1 VKTTKLWN
9 RLSVR
14 LIFSI
19 SIVLVIILTI
29 YTYISITHLDSY
41 LTRISFNNANNFS
54 DLIKKST
61 RYSMLL
67 NRREDVHQIIKT
79 IGTEKGVKG
88 IRIYNKQGT
97 IIFSTDTMEIS
108 KNVDVTAEACI
119 VCHNSSAP
127 LSTLTS
133 QDKMRIF
140 RAPDKNRVLGLI
152 NPIHNERDCSSADC
166 HAHSPKIQILG
177 VLDVMVSL
185 SELDSIKSETAK
197 NTIINSAVITII
209 IGLTCGIFIL
219 LLVNAPMKKLFKGIE
234 ELGKGNLDYKISVK
248 SKDELGVMAV
258 RFNEMSGKLDSA
270 YKEIKEWSE
279 NLNVRIHE
287 KTEELKNIYNQ
298 VLQIEKLASL
308 GKLSATVAHELNN
321 PLEGILTYSKLIAKK
336 LREISPNGE
345 NLPNGQSLQKLLTYL
360 DLISSESSRCGKI
373 VKDLLLFSHQE
384 DNEFSRV
391 DLIPVID
398 KSIAL
403 INHHL
408 EINNI
413 KLVREYC
420 VQSLLIYCNP
430 QKIQQALMA
439 LLINS
444 IEAMN
449 HGGKI
454 AVRLNLQDKYL
465 LLRVIDEGSGISQKD
480 LPHIFEPFYSTKE
493 SHAARAKG
501 TGLGLAVVYGIIT
514 QHNGKVEVE
523 KTSSSGTTFLV
534 TLPINNYSGS

>member
-9 RLSVR
+9 RLSIR

-19 SIVLVIILTI
+19 SIILIIILTI
-29 YTYISITHLDSY
+29 YTYISITHLDNY
-41 LTRISFNNANNFS
+41 LTRISFNNANNIS
-54 DLIKKST
+54 DVIKKST

-67 NRREDVHQIIKT
+67 NRREDVHEIIKT

-88 IRIYNKQGT
+88 IRIYNKQGS
-97 IIFSTDTMEIS
+97 IIFSTDSAELN

-119 VCHNSSAP
+119 VCHNSEVP
-127 LSTLTS
+127 LNTLSS
-133 QDKMRIF
+133 QNKMRIF
-140 RAPDKNRVLGLI
+140 TAADNNRVLGLI
-152 NPIHNERDCSSADC
+152 NPIRNEEDCSSAEC

-185 SELDSIKSETAK
+185 SELDSIKRETAK
-197 NTIINSAVITII
+197 STMINSAVITVA
-209 IGLTCGIFIL
+209 IGLTCGVFIL
-219 LLVNAPMKKLFKGIE
+219 LLVNAPMKKLYKGIE
-234 ELGKGNLDYKISVK
+234 EIGKGNLDYKISVR
-248 SKDELGVMAV
+248 SKDELGIMAV
-258 RFNEMSGKLDSA
+258 RFNEMSDKLDLA

-279 NLNVRIHE
+279 NLNIKVLE
-287 KTEELKNIYNQ
+287 KTEELKNIYSQ

-336 LREISPNGE
+336 LRENFPSGE
-345 NLPNGQSLQKLLTYL
+345 NLPNGQNTQNLLIYL

-391 DLIPVID
+391 DIIPVID
-398 KSIAL
+398 KSITV

-408 EINNI
+408 EINRIRLI
-413 KLVREYC
+413 KEYC
-420 VQSLLIYCNP
+420 SESLMIYCNP

-449 HGGKI
+449 QGGKI
-454 AVRLNLQDKYL
+454 IVRLGIENKFL
-465 LLRVIDEGSGISQKD
+465 LVRVIDEGTGISDKD

-493 SHAARAKG
+493 AQKG

-514 QHNGKVEVE
+514 QHKGKVAVE
-523 KTSSSGTTFLV
+523 KTSPYGTTFLV
-534 TLPINNYSGS
+534 ALPLNNYSGS